1 MRKYAERLLCLIC
14 IFLCF
19 SVLIQIPAYA
29 QSDFE
34 FYEYG
39 KFYSINSNNEV
50 SLINS
55 SEKIYRRYTE
65 NQQYEYKTE
74 NGFWVEKQNDVYVD
88 SDMTPIYTIDGKRI
102 ITEFVLSENGNIGI
116 DLYMT
121 EDGEEV
127 IHFIEYGING
137 DKYIK
142 YRTYSTSQPTYSIY
156 VSNGNKSGQIE
167 ILNGISGEEA
177 VLPECNFS
185 PFGSPDM
192 IKNPQN
198 YKFKFWALDSNA
210 NRYFYHPGD
219 TVKIP
224 NRDITLYAIFEKKEN
239 KDTQDSEVINPTP
252 FSDFFPI
259 INQLQNQKSDSDKKS
274 DTTSPSDTYTCP
286 YTDISGHWAE
296 DIIQFIDKLGLID
309 GITETEFRPDE
320 PMTREMFVTAM
331 ARLAGVESDYVSW
344 AINNGILMGYGNGN
358 YGLSDSVTREQMAV
372 FFLRFFDKMGIDT
385 AELHVRDTYTFAD
398 DETISNWAADAVYEI
413 QSIGLINGK
422 ENNLFDPKGTST
434 RAEAATVL
442 YNLINT
448 ITEWE

>member
-1 MRKYAERLLCLIC
+1 MNIRKHIRYLMIMIMSLLFSLCTTVSANNNVEKTELFTVTGKEIYVEFEYYEAELSIPRLYDA
-14 IFLCF
+14 F
-19 SVLIQIPAYA
+19 
-29 QSDFE
+29 
-34 FYEYG
+34 G
-39 KFYSINSNNEV
+39 NEV
-50 SLINS
+50 YN
-55 SEKIYRRYTE
+55 
-65 NQQYEYKTE
+65 
-74 NGFWVEKQNDVYVD
+74 
-88 SDMTPIYTIDGKRI
+88 
-102 ITEFVLSENGNIGI
+102 
-116 DLYMT
+116 
-121 EDGEEV
+121 
-127 IHFIEYGING
+127 FIEHDLDGNEI
-137 DKYIK
+137 IR
-142 YRTYSTSQPTYSIY
+142 YRTADESQPTYSIY
-156 VSNGNKSGQIE
+156 VSNGTKSGQIE

-177 VLPECNFS
+177 MLPECDFS

-198 YKFKFWALDSNA
+198 YKFKFWALDSNWK
-210 NRYFYHPGD
+210 RYFYYPGD
-219 TVKIP
+219 TIRIP
-224 NRDITLYAIFEKKEN
+224 DKDITLYAVFEN
-239 KDTQDSEVINPTP
+239 KETQDSEVINPIPP
-252 FSDFFPI
+252 FDWFPI
-259 INQLQNQKSDSDKKS
+259 IDQIYNNKSDDG
-274 DTTSPSDTYTCP
+274 TTSPSNTYTCP
-286 YTDISGHWAE
+286 YTDISGHWAK
-296 DIIQFIDKLGLID
+296 DIIQFIDKFGLID

-398 DETISNWAADAVYEI
+398 DETISDWAADAVYEI